1 MVSSVE
7 PYANVLEQPLC
18 RAFPVPYPYKY
29 TINGGIVSQLWEKQ
43 DDYSQKQQF
52 AKANN
57 LFVKIRLG
65 IYGAVPLTR

>member
-1 MVSSVE
+1 
-7 PYANVLEQPLC
+7 VLEQPLC

-43 DDYSQKQQF
+43 DYYSQKQQF

-57 LFVKIRLG
+57 LFVKIRMG
-65 IYGAVPLTR
+65 VYGAVPLTR